1 MASNIIL
8 SSSESLQIRDFYIHL
23 NNGQHINY
31 NIDNINELDN
41 IIRIYGRTIIYSI
54 TFYFYDNKHQFHNLI
69 IKNINNDRFIV
80 EFFHYYNSQSIRFEL
95 NRDQQYND
103 FTNVM
108 NVLYSTQNLQSLFIP
123 YIINPFETI

>member
-1 MASNIIL
+1 MASNIL
-8 SSSESLQIRDFYIHL
+8 SSSESLQIHEFYVHL

-41 IIRIYGRTIIYSI
+41 IIRIYGRKIINSI

-69 IKNINNDRFIV
+69 LKNINNDRFIV
-80 EFFHYYNSQSIRFEL
+80 EFFHYYNSESLRFEL
-95 NRDQQYND
+95 IRDQQYND

-108 NVLYSTQNLQSLFIP
+108 NVLYSTQNLQSLLIP